1 MNHQS
6 LRIRLN
12 VQIALFVLSFIGF
25 GFLAF
30 NTLSVLRVNGPIY
43 KDDNVV
49 VKYLNSVLEQLILT
63 HRRHICSFL
72 YMLAMITST
81 F

>member
-30 NTLSVLRVNGPIY
+30 NTLSVLRINGPIY
-43 KDDNVV
+43 KDIVQGKDVIADILPTPAYIIES
-49 VKYLNSVLEQLILT
+49 YLLLFS
-63 HRRHICSFL
+63 
-72 YMLAMITST
+72 
-81 F
+81 